1 MKYIDKHNKILSTDK
16 LFWNKEK
23 KFWNNYGKIYFNLE
37 ESDPYKE
44 MLLEIKK
51 IITGDNI
58 VRKKWL
64 DAGCGPG
71 TMIDLILKN
80 RNDIESII
88 GIDFDGV
95 MLDHAINRMKK
106 KSIVSFEKVDLAKTL
121 SYDENMFDAI
131 VANLVL
137 SYIIVF
143 NDEHVGI
150 NALRDV

>member
-58 VRKKWL
+58 VRKKIYKNQL
-64 DAGCGPG
+64 EEAGI
-71 TMIDLILKN
+71 T
-80 RNDIESII
+80 I
-88 GIDFDGV
+88 GEADVWNEVVNAPFVQNNPQYQNEAG
-95 MLDHAINRMKK
+95 L
-106 KSIVSFEKVDLAKTL
+106 F
-121 SYDENMFDAI
+121 DENKFFVYFSLALLI
-131 VANLVL
+131 SAFVISKILCVL
-137 SYIIVF
+137 
-143 NDEHVGI
+143 
-150 NALRDV
+150 L

>member
-71 TMIDLILKN
+71 TMIDLILKKMAQ
-80 RNDIESII
+80 E
-88 GIDFDGV
+88 
-95 MLDHAINRMKK
+95 
-106 KSIVSFEKVDLAKTL
+106 
-121 SYDENMFDAI
+121 
-131 VANLVL
+131 
-137 SYIIVF
+137 
-143 NDEHVGI
+143 VGI
-150 NALRDV
+150 